1 MIGRVQFL
9 TGLLGVGKIGVD
21 GMGVIVSLLPL
32 LPLHHD
38 SDALDV
44 AECSVSVVVSILAF
58 LEGGTLCLL

>member
-1 MIGRVQFL
+1 M

-21 GMGVIVSLLPL
+21 EMGVIVSLLLPL
-32 LPLHHD
+32 LPLPHD
-38 SDALDV
+38 RDALDV